1 MRHELEL
8 SLFRNHLNFCLF
20 GFHSDTG
27 LTNEIIVMCKNAIGE
42 KHNLAL
48 IVFAL
53 SLPFPFMGIRRC
65 RVFMKFIYHA
75 ASEIRALRRQ
85 ALSNQPSTQKNTS
98 ISARNRLASPP
109 TQQLCC
115 NGNSLSDPFCVIP
128 FGAIKFRH
136 LYFAKFA
143 TAPRDETAP
152 QSPSQWEWNTL
163 SSAM

>member
-1 MRHELEL
+1 MWR
-8 SLFRNHLNFCLF
+8 SAF
-20 GFHSDTG
+20 GTVSTADGGRQASGRTCCCQHYYT
-27 LTNEIIVMCKNAIGE
+27 LTPLLGAIEE

-53 SLPFPFMGIRRC
+53 SLPFPVMGIRRC

-152 QSPSQWEWNTL
+152 QSPSQWE
-163 SSAM
+163 